1 MDNLDLEKL
10 LSIIDKRVNKAIK
23 ENKLL
28 KRYSAEIVEVNTIV
42 DDDTDDTTETLII
55 YKVRLFNQ
63 TDKKSFVSFTEKSN
77 KTGTALKKG
86 DKVSIQTIGNDLNT
100 GIILY
105 KL

>member
-1 MDNLDLEKL
+1 MNNLDLEKF
-10 LSIIDKRVNKAIK
+10 LSIIDKRINKAIK

-28 KRYSAEIVEVNTIV
+28 KRYSAEIVDV
-42 DDDTDDTTETLII
+42 DTTKTPII
-55 YKVRLFNQ
+55 YKVRLFSQ
-63 TDKKSFVSFTEKSN
+63 GDDESPISFTENSN
-77 KTGTALKKG
+77 KTGTILQKE